1 MRKYLNLLPLL
12 FVFAVG
18 NVSAVELPAP
28 LGLTT
33 QFPDLNTGDLD
44 INYDAGSGLISLE
57 NGDSSTAQLTAFD
70 GDLGTLYMPG
80 SFTYKL
86 SGNVNNLPAI
96 DFSASTSDDNAVNL
110 TGTVVSFGAGN
121 GVLEFLVDIASTGTV
136 NFGNTLGIIISNVT
150 SNSAQAD
157 SFAVP
162 VPAAV
167 WLFMTGLLGLVSR
180 KAKHIA

>member
-1 MRKYLNLLPLL
+1 MKSFLKFIPLL
-12 FVFAVG
+12 FIFVVG
-18 NVSAVELPAP
+18 SASAVSIPTP

-33 QFPDLNTGDLD
+33 QFPDLNTQDLD

-57 NGDSSTAQLTAFD
+57 NGAGSTAQLTAFS

-80 SFTYKL
+80 AFTYKL
-86 SGNVNNLPAI
+86 SGNVNSLPAI
-96 DFSASTSDDNAVNL
+96 DFTASTTDGAVNL
-110 TGTVVSFGAGN
+110 TGTVVAFGAGN

-136 NFGNTLGIIISNVT
+136 DFGNTLGIIISNIT
-150 SNSAQAD
+150 SSSAQAD

-180 KAKHIA
+180 KAKRSV

>member
-1 MRKYLNLLPLL
+1 MKSFLKFIPLL
-12 FVFAVG
+12 FIFVVG
-18 NVSAVELPAP
+18 TASAVSIPTP
-28 LGLTT
+28 LGLLT
-33 QFPDLNTGDLD
+33 QYPDLNTQDLD

-57 NGDSSTAQLTAFD
+57 NGTNTTAQLTAFD

-80 SFTYKL
+80 SFSYKL
-86 SGNVNNLPAI
+86 SGNVNSLPAI
-96 DFSASTSDDNAVNL
+96 DFSASTDDGKVDL
-110 TGTVVSFGAGN
+110 TGTVVDFGAGN

-136 NFGNTLGIIISNVT
+136 NFGNKLGIIISNIT
-150 SNSAQAD
+150 SSSAQTD

-180 KAKHIA
+180 KAKRAV

>member
-1 MRKYLNLLPLL
+1 MKSFLKFLPLL
-12 FVFAVG
+12 FIFVVG
-18 NVSAVELPAP
+18 TASAVSIPSP
-28 LGLTT
+28 LGLVT
-33 QFPDLNTGDLD
+33 QFPDLNTQDLD
-44 INYDAGSGLISLE
+44 INYDAGAGLISLA
-57 NGDSSTAQLTAFD
+57 NGEGSTAQLTAFD

-86 SGNVNNLPAI
+86 SGNVNSLPAI
-96 DFSASTSDDNAVNL
+96 DFSASTDDGKVNL
-110 TGTVVSFGAGN
+110 TGTVVGFGAGN

-136 NFGNTLGIIISNVT
+136 DFGNKLGIIVSNISSAT
-150 SNSAQAD
+150 AQAD

-180 KAKHIA
+180 KAKRTV